1 MSLKLNY
8 STSAFRVCVD
18 DLNDHFLSGRI
29 ASQRL
34 TELIPFSDANHLISQ
49 LDAAMDTQQFPKA
62 FQKLRTFSD
71 SNTPEFPQDI
81 PVAMS
86 ADEMM
91 PEEHISTLHGKKAT
105 FLLCITMRRNA
116 SWQGVVDWL
125 DGSPRQT
132 FSSTLEFLNSL
143 DQHLIIWAAASQ
155 SPSK

>member
-8 STSAFRVCVD
+8 STSAFRICVD
-18 DLNDHFLSGRI
+18 ELNDHFLSGRI

-34 TELIPFSDANHLISQ
+34 TGLIPFSDANHLISQ

-71 SNTPEFPQDI
+71 SNTPESSQDI

-86 ADEMM
+86 AGEMM
-91 PEEHISTLHGKKAT
+91 PEEQISALYGKKAT

-125 DGSPRQT
+125 DGSPRQN
-132 FSSTLEFLNSL
+132 FNSTLEFLNTL
-143 DQHLIIWAAASQ
+143 DQHLGVWAAAGQ
-155 SPSK
+155 SSSK